1 MFNRNDVLK
10 KSICPRL
17 RFLCLSFFG
26 LNLIVFASFVSAEPI
41 AINNPSFEDNPAAV
55 PTDITVGIPSGW
67 TAYNPNNI
75 AGVFYGSLY
84 AAPDNYPNG
93 APHGDHVQVNYI
105 AANGAAG
112 AEFGVFQLLSAS
124 LEQNTRYTLSVEV
137 GNIDSGFNDLNAT
150 PNNPDD
156 DSFFNIAG
164 FNGYRVEL
172 QAVPP
177 GQPPQTLVAQTQSV
191 ADPEPIQDGQF
202 RPISISYD
210 SRTAPAELIG
220 MPLQIL
226 LVNLNEIDP
235 AFPNQDRET
244 NFDDIRLEAVDV
256 ATNMV
261 AVPVPGLYLVI
272 LGIGLV
278 LYAMAKLARADLLE
292 NRK

>member
-1 MFNRNDVLK
+1 MFSRNIVLK
-10 KSICPRL
+10 TSIYSGRS
-17 RFLCLSFFG
+17 FVGLSFLA
-26 LNLIVFASFVSAEPI
+26 LNMIVFANLVSAEPL

-55 PTDITVGIPSGW
+55 PTDITAGIPNGW
-67 TAYNPNNI
+67 AAYNPNNI
-75 AGVFYGSLY
+75 AGIFYGSLY
-84 AAPDNYPNG
+84 AAPDNYPSG
-93 APHGDHVQVNYI
+93 APDADHVQVNYI
-105 AANGAAG
+105 AANGAAD
-112 AEFGVFQLLSAS
+112 AEFGVYQLLAAV

-137 GNIDSGFNDLNAT
+137 GNIASGFNDLNAT

-156 DSFFNIAG
+156 DPFFNIAG

-191 ADPEPIQDGQF
+191 ADPNPIQDGQF
-202 RPISISYD
+202 RPVSISYD

-244 NFDDIRLEAVDV
+244 NFDDIHLEAVAV
-256 ATNMV
+256 TANMV
-261 AVPVPGLYLVI
+261 AVPVPGLHLVI
-272 LGIGLV
+272 LAIGMLV
-278 LYAMAKLARADLLE
+278 YAIAKLVRADLFE
-292 NRK
+292 N